1 LLVQVPSYQ
10 VDDLRDVAFGC
21 AHDDYSGPTE
31 HWDEQRPPWMAF
43 CFTNYVA
50 WFYFFLHCLRQGV
63 HYAVPSQ
70 RDNTEAAPNGD
81 GRRAPLNGPAG
92 FKEAESNIGKI
103 PG

>member
-50 WFYFFLHCLRQGV
+50 WFYFHC
-63 HYAVPSQ
+63 
-70 RDNTEAAPNGD
+70 DE
-81 GRRAPLNGPAG
+81 RRAPSNGPAG